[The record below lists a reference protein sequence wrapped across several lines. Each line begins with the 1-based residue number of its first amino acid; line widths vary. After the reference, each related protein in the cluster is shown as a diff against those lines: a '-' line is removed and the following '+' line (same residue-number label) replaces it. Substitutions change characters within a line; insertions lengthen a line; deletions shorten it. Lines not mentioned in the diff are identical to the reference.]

1 MLGKRLMMML
11 LSKRR
16 LLTRHVHAVNLPRWF
31 PVVKMCVCSVYALS
45 EGGGSMLSNEE
56 SSSSSQR
63 SLSRRSTPKSS
74 FGFTH
79 FHTTDTPTDPMNA
92 ATASS
97 LVDGGGALNMRKLQQ
112 ELVSAFVVSF
122 PFFS

>member
-1 MLGKRLMMML
+1 
-11 LSKRR
+11 
-16 LLTRHVHAVNLPRWF
+16 
-31 PVVKMCVCSVYALS
+31 
-45 EGGGSMLSNEE
+45 
-56 SSSSSQR
+56 
-63 SLSRRSTPKSS
+63 
-74 FGFTH
+74 
-79 FHTTDTPTDPMNA
+79 MNA